1 MMFFRGEHEIEEER
15 SEPNAQ
21 EVYDPHLHRV
31 TYKPVS
37 YVRFPQIN
45 LILI

>member
-1 MMFFRGEHEIEEER
+1 MMFLRGEREAEEQR
-15 SEPNAQ
+15 RQPQ
-21 EVYDPHLHRV
+21 EVYDPHLQRV

-37 YVRFPQIN
+37 YVRFPQIIH